1 MVQERH
7 QSGRG
12 RSTGIFSVEI
22 SLGGLQREQWTTA
35 DALVDTGSTLSSA
48 PASALRALEVEPM
61 RSASFEFRQGDVR
74 ELEVGQAWVR
84 LDGLEIIT
92 PVMFNEEGTE
102 PILGAVTLEQFML
115 GVDPVERR
123 LINLRGRA

>member
-1 MVQERH
+1 M
-7 QSGRG
+7 
-12 RSTGIFSVEI
+12 GIFSVEI
-22 SLGGLQREQWTTA
+22 GLGGPQRDRWITV
-35 DALVDTGSTLSSA
+35 DALVDTGSTFTSA
-48 PASALRALEVEPM
+48 PASALRELGIEPL
-61 RSASFEFRQGDVR
+61 RSASFEFGQGDVR

-92 PVMFNEEGTE
+92 PVMFNAEDSE
-102 PILGAVTLEQFML
+102 PLLGAVTLEELML

>member
-1 MVQERH
+1 MVQKRH

-12 RSTGIFSVEI
+12 RSMGIFSVEI
-22 SLGGLQREQWTTA
+22 SLGGLQRSQWTTV
-35 DALVDTGSTLSSA
+35 DALVDTGSTFTSA
-48 PASALRALEVEPM
+48 PASALRGLGIEPL
-61 RSASFEFRQGDVR
+61 RSASFEFGQGDVR
-74 ELEVGQAWVR
+74 ELEVGQAWVW

-123 LINLRGRA
+123 LINLRGRG